1 MKNVLL
7 QMLSEFIA
15 SNYDSLK
22 KDYNSLSEQEKAA
35 HPSAIFF
42 IGVFDRILSDQH
54 EKNQKQNESKIIT
67 ENSTII
73 PTQNKIITV

>member
-7 QMLSEFIA
+7 QMLAEFIA

-22 KDYNSLSEQEKAA
+22 KDYNGLTDKEKAA

-54 EKNQKQNESKIIT
+54 EKNQKENEKKIIT
-67 ENSTII
+67 SESTII
-73 PTQNKIITV
+73 SPKIIAP